1 MLKEKKNVA
10 ISSVI
15 AAIFLTGSKLII
27 GLSTGSLGMI
37 SEALHSGLDLIA
49 AGITYLTVRV
59 ADKPPD
65 KDHNYGHGKLE
76 NLSAFA
82 QTILL
87 LVTCIWIIYEAIS
100 RLINKNIE
108 IDVNI

>member
-1 MLKEKKNVA
+1 MNNTETMQKEKKRVA

-15 AAIFLTGSKLII
+15 AALFLTGSKLVV
-27 GLSTGSLGMI
+27 GLMTGSLGLI

-59 ADKPPD
+59 SDKPADKS
-65 KDHNYGHGKLE
+65 HHYGHGKLE

-87 LVTCIWIIYEAIS
+87 LVTCI
-100 RLINKNIE
+100 
-108 IDVNI
+108 